1 MKIFLQEFGD
11 VLGEISSVPGNLII
25 AGDFNIHVDNSKRE
39 GVTEFA
45 QILDQHEL
53 EQNVVGVTHKR
64 GHTLDLVITR
74 QGEDTVRDVHIVNRH
89 ISDHYLIDFN
99 IFSCHHLSRNMDGEI
114 FRRNFRDIDIST
126 LKNYL
131 MVNINKETDSDA
143 DTIIESY
150 MNAVETTLDEL
161 CPKKR
166 RKLKKKEGTKP
177 WYTDNIHGMRKL
189 LRHNEKM
196 WRNSGLE
203 IHRHIFTDH
212 RNNLTKEI
220 TQAKIEYYK
229 EKLTGADQGTAFKV
243 MSNILSTSGDNLPDD
258 PPDGAL
264 SDQFAVFFDEKITKI
279 RKAIDSVT
287 PQLDI
292 TTPTTVQ
299 KAALSSLTEA
309 SVEEV
314 SKIIMSCKPKSCA
327 LDSLPTDILKLTL
340 PVHLDTITKLVN
352 TSFSTGVFPS
362 ALKRAV
368 VSPILKKAG
377 CDRDCLQNYRPVS
390 NLPFVSKVVEKIAA
404 KRLIEHLDN
413 NQLQEEFQ
421 SAYRAKHSTETA
433 LMKVRNDITMA
444 IDTGQ
449 SAMLVLLDL
458 SAAFDTVEVDTL
470 IHTLQDHFGVTGS
483 ALDWFRSYVIDRYFQ
498 VKVKGTSSK
507 WIKLQYGVPQGSV
520 LGPLLFSLYAAP
532 IEAILRKHKVRYHK
546 FADDLQIYVFFDPS
560 KPGDRERAIS
570 QIKKCIAEVS
580 AWMLINKLK
589 LNPSK
594 TEYIL
599 VQSKHNLAKYGEFCI
614 KVGDADVKPSASV
627 RNLGVFMDRGNTC
640 ESQVNA
646 LCKKCTFHL
655 RRIGSIRRFLPR
667 DVLQGI
673 VTALVLSN
681 LDYCNALLSGITA
694 NQL

>member
-1 MKIFLQEFGD
+1 M
-11 VLGEISSVPGNLII
+11 
-25 AGDFNIHVDNSKRE
+25 
-39 GVTEFA
+39 
-45 QILDQHEL
+45 
-53 EQNVVGVTHKR
+53 
-64 GHTLDLVITR
+64 
-74 QGEDTVRDVHIVNRH
+74 
-89 ISDHYLIDFN
+89 
-99 IFSCHHLSRNMDGEI
+99 
-114 FRRNFRDIDIST
+114 
-126 LKNYL
+126 
-131 MVNINKETDSDA
+131 
-143 DTIIESY
+143 SY

-166 RKLKKKEGTKP
+166 RKLKKKEKSKP

-189 LRHNEKM
+189 LRHNKKM

-203 IHRHIFTDH
+203 IHRQIFSDH

-243 MSNILSTSGDNLPDD
+243 MSNILSTAGDNLPDD

-264 SDQFAVFFDEKITKI
+264 SDQFAVFFVEKITKI

-314 SKIIMSCKPKSCA
+314 SKIIMACKPKSCA
-327 LDSLPTDILKLTL
+327 LDSLPTDILKLKL

-368 VSPILKKAG
+368 VSTILKKAG
-377 CDRDCLQNYRPVS
+377 CDRNCLQNYRPVS
-390 NLPFVSKVVEKIAA
+390 NLPFVSKVVEKNAA

-413 NQLQEEFQ
+413 NQFQ

-483 ALDWFRSYVIDRYFQ
+483 ALDWFRSYMIDRYFQ

-507 WIKLQYGVPQGSV
+507 WIKLQYGVPQESV
-520 LGPLLFSLYAAP
+520 LGPLLFSLYTAP
-532 IEAILRKHKVRYHK
+532 IEAILRKHKV
-546 FADDLQIYVFFDPS
+546 
-560 KPGDRERAIS
+560 
-570 QIKKCIAEVS
+570 
-580 AWMLINKLK
+580 
-589 LNPSK
+589 
-594 TEYIL
+594 
-599 VQSKHNLAKYGEFCI
+599 
-614 KVGDADVKPSASV
+614 
-627 RNLGVFMDRGNTC
+627 
-640 ESQVNA
+640 
-646 LCKKCTFHL
+646 
-655 RRIGSIRRFLPR
+655 
-667 DVLQGI
+667 
-673 VTALVLSN
+673 
-681 LDYCNALLSGITA
+681 
-694 NQL
+694 